1 MSEIPTVDEMGAA
14 ALATMF
20 GDYDGT
26 IIDSDAGASSD
37 GDTPAAPVDAQPR
50 GADGKFVKAEEEV
63 VPDPEGY
70 TEEVE
75 GGETEPGESEGGEES
90 SEDAAGDG
98 VEANADGEE
107 EGDEIVLELDEAV
120 LDLVNTK
127 YGGDIGKALEALQE
141 AQSVIGRQGTELG
154 ELRELRTQVESLREL
169 MTLQQQGAGIDWDM
183 EIAENPEAAVVKA
196 VQFQNVGAF
205 EEAMDAWAATEPLK
219 AFTFLQEL
227 NDMQN
232 APPPTD
238 LETELDTLK
247 SKYPDL
253 PQRLPAIEAE
263 AAKRPALARLL
274 SDQDARTRAQ
284 ALEDLYHLSAGAGTP
299 DTSKAARQIVLRA
312 KAEADSAKAD
322 AAVVSASNTAP
333 PPEPPKSGDQALTET
348 LQEYLGLGDD
358 FKIVG

>member
-1 MSEIPTVDEMGAA
+1 MGAA
-14 ALATMF
+14 ALAAMF

-26 IIDSDAGASSD
+26 IQDHSDAGASSD
-37 GDTPAAPVDAQPR
+37 GDTSAATVDAQPR
-50 GADGKFVKAEEEV
+50 GADGKFVKTEEEI

-75 GGETEPGESEGGEES
+75 GTPEVEVTEPEGTPEAEVTELEAP
-90 SEDAAGDG
+90 ED
-98 VEANADGEE
+98 
-107 EGDEIVLELDEAV
+107 DEIVLELDEGV

-169 MTLQQQGAGIDWDM
+169 MTLQQQGAGIDWDT
-183 EIAENPEAAVVKA
+183 EIAENPEQAVVKA

-227 NDMQN
+227 NDVQN
-232 APPPTD
+232 APPPTS
-238 LETELDTLK
+238 LETEMEALQGR
-247 SKYPDL
+247 YPDL
-253 PQRLPAIEAE
+253 QQRLPAIEK
-263 AAKRPALARLL
+263 AAGERPALARLL
-274 SDQDARTRAQ
+274 SDQDPRTRAQ

-312 KAEADSAKAD
+312 KAEADAAKAD

-333 PPEPPKSGDQALTET
+333 PPAPPKSGDAALTET